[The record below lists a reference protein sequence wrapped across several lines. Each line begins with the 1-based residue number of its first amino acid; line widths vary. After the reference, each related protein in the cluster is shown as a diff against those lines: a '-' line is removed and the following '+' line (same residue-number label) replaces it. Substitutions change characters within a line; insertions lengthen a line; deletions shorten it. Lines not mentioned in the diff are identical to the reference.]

1 MPSRLRSVD
10 MNSDDD
16 DSVDLYHQDMDCKPS
31 EEEWNQVMSLWDQDH
46 VAKKKAETDIL
57 HMHQQIKLKR
67 EQEDYLLCKTLQEE
81 ESHKTADSIQEHK
94 EMINSTSGKAVVTM
108 QRIIQLVNDVR
119 KEFPLSAHL
128 FDSSV
133 AIDAMVYMAERILDK
148 QQEFFK
154 KQEGYLNLY

>member
-31 EEEWNQVMSLWDQDH
+31 EEERNQVMSLWDQDH

-57 HMHQQIKLKR
+57 HMHQHIKLKR

-81 ESHKTADSIQEHK
+81 ESHKTADPIQEHK
-94 EMINSTSGKAVVTM
+94 EMINSTSGKAVVTV
-108 QRIIQLVNDVR
+108 QRIIQLVNNVR

-128 FDSSV
+128 FDSV